1 MGLFSKLAKATRKGI
16 PGRDS
21 GGGMGSAMA
30 RPAAPRPTLVQGGPA
45 YFTPEGYTP
54 PMQPQ
59 QAFMPTDT
67 MGDPIGDM
75 FRAQPIRK
83 LPKRLPPDD
92 RRFPPPR
99 DIRDEFISIGGV
111 GGRDGREERMPPVMP
126 SVDETPMDIPM
137 DNMMIDRPMIS
148 GLENPN
154 LFNFD
159 FSNIDMD
166 AINQRIADA
175 GGTIPQDS
183 VMPPIDTPAQPRID
197 AIREARGMPPRIKD
211 NFMSIDRMDEPRDIT
226 NMGQSLL
233 DSYDAGLNNL
243 SPYEQTIR
251 QIARDEFI
259 PPKRDDFMSIGGPGG
274 GITDDRAISPLE
286 RPNFIGRQPFDGPA
300 APIMPLPK
308 ERIGPPR
315 ILPPGPPRDIGR
327 QPIPPQD
334 FGFGSGI
341 MPPTPDFLPEEM
353 PMIPNTMP
361 MPMQQRMPMPAPI
374 ASPIPLDPMPM
385 APVDLPRLELPK
397 INRMDRMNVMDR
409 PIPMMPRMGG
419 MGRR

>member
-75 FRAQPIRK
+75 FRAQTIRK
-83 LPKRLPPDD
+83 QLPKLPPDD

-111 GGRDGREERMPPVMP
+111 GGRDGREERIPAMP
-126 SVDETPMDIPM
+126 SVDETPM
-137 DNMMIDRPMIS
+137 NIDRPMIS

-175 GGTIPQDS
+175 GGTIPQDP
-183 VMPPIDTPAQPRID
+183 VMPPIDTPAQSRID
-197 AIREARGMPPRIKD
+197 AIREARGMPPRIRD
-211 NFMSIDRMDEPRDIT
+211 DFMSIERMDEPRD
-226 NMGQSLL
+226 
-233 DSYDAGLNNL
+233 
-243 SPYEQTIR
+243 
-251 QIARDEFI
+251 EFI
-259 PPKRDDFMSIGGPGG
+259 PSKRMRISDQIR
-274 GITDDRAISPLE
+274 IDDRPI
-286 RPNFIGRQPFDGPA
+286 FDP
-300 APIMPLPK
+300 
-308 ERIGPPR
+308 RIGMPP
-315 ILPPGPPRDIGR
+315 PPL
-327 QPIPPQD
+327 PPQD
-334 FGFGSGI
+334 FGFGPGI

-353 PMIPNTMP
+353 PMMPNP
-361 MPMQQRMPMPAPI
+361 MPMQPRMPMPA
-374 ASPIPLDPMPM
+374 DPMPM

-419 MGRR
+419 RGRR